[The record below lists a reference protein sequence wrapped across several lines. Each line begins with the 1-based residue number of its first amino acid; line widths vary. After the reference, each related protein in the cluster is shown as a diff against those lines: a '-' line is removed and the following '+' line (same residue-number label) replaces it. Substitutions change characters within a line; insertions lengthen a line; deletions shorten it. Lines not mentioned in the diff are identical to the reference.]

1 MKLNILIPMAGE
13 GSRFKIN
20 GYEVPKPLIEVDGE
34 PMIKQAMSTLNL
46 EGRHIFVTRKY
57 ENDSNNKKLRKT
69 LKEIS
74 PNCIILEIDKITNG
88 SAETCLIAKDYINN
102 SDELII
108 TNCDQL
114 MEWDS
119 TLFKNFIKGKMDGAV
134 VTYTSKDPKNSFVEL
149 GENDKAKKIVEKDVI
164 SDTALIGLHY
174 WKKGS
179 DFVDSVEDMIKNDI
193 RYKNEYY
200 VAPTYNSLIKKGKD
214 IKVYHLGENQYIPV
228 GTPSDLNL
236 YIGRK
241 REYNKDKLKTLIC
254 DIDGTILKHIHKY
267 SRLNEKPEILPGV
280 REKIDEW
287 DSTGH
292 KIILMTG
299 RKESAR
305 KVTEKF
311 LEELAIPYDQLI
323 MGVGNGNRILIND
336 KITQVSFDRALSINV
351 VTNSGFNETDWE
363 KYGL

>member
-1 MKLNILIPMAGE
+1 
-13 GSRFKIN
+13 
-20 GYEVPKPLIEVDGE
+20 
-34 PMIKQAMSTLNL
+34 
-46 EGRHIFVTRKY
+46 
-57 ENDSNNKKLRKT
+57 
-69 LKEIS
+69 
-74 PNCIILEIDKITNG
+74 
-88 SAETCLIAKDYINN
+88 
-102 SDELII
+102 
-108 TNCDQL
+108 

-119 TLFKNFIKGKMDGAV
+119 TLFNNFIKGEMDGAV
-134 VTYTSKDPKNSFVEL
+134 VTYTSQDPKNSFVEL
-149 GENDKAKKIVEKDVI
+149 GEDNKAKKIVEKDVI
-164 SDTALIGLHY
+164 SNIALIGLHY

-179 DFVDSVEDMIKNDI
+179 DFVDSVEEMIKNDI
-193 RYKNEYY
+193 RHKNEYY

-214 IKVYHLGENQYIPV
+214 IRVYHLGENQYIPV
-228 GTPSDLNL
+228 GTPNDLNL

-241 REYNKDKLKTLIC
+241 REYNKDKLKTIIC

-267 SRLNEKPEILPGV
+267 SRLNERPQILTGV

-336 KITQVSFDRALSINV
+336 KITQVSFDRASSVNV
-351 VTNSGFNETDWE
+351 VTNGGFNDTDWK